1 VRSFVDASVIVA
13 ILKREAGHEELIK
26 QLSQTGA
33 HLYVSPL
40 VRFEAVAAMV
50 KLEVDNLQQK
60 SGKVSSTDRKRFIE
74 DARKLIDAFITEL
87 EAGEI
92 IIDGR
97 IGQAAIDAM
106 SEYGRMASHPAALNF
121 GDCFSYAVAKTNRL
135 QLLYKGN
142 DFSETDLA

>member
-1 VRSFVDASVIVA
+1 MRSFVDASVIVA

-26 QLSQTGA
+26 QLSKSGA
-33 HLYVSPL
+33 RLYVSPL

-60 SGKVSSTDRKRFIE
+60 SGKVSSTDRKQFIE
-74 DARKLIDAFITEL
+74 HARKLIDAFFSEL

-97 IGQAAIDAM
+97 VGQAALDAM
-106 SEYGRMASHPAALNF
+106 SEYGRMAGHPAALNF

>member
-1 VRSFVDASVIVA
+1 MRSFVDASVIVA

-33 HLYVSPL
+33 RLYVSPL

-60 SGKVSSTDRKRFIE
+60 LGKVSSADRKRFIE

-97 IGQAAIDAM
+97 VGQAALDAM
-106 SEYGRMASHPAALNF
+106 GEYGRMAGHPAALNF
-121 GDCFSYAVAKTNRL
+121 GDCFSYSVAKANRL